1 MSLELLHSA
10 PEKAIRI
17 LEGAVPQFEFFPGGE
32 LSCPEI
38 PLRWRASPFETCVH
52 IALPSSPAG
61 THPGLR
67 PPLPGR
73 VMRIAASADEEGGE
87 GQGGPVEEAVEPV
100 AKIDGGELGRQARQ

>member
-38 PLRWRASPFETCVH
+38 PLRFAPFDRASFAFALLRSGQASPFDKGGLRGIFSARVLESEKAAVGYTGR
-52 IALPSSPAG
+52 ALPN
-61 THPGLR
+61 
-67 PPLPGR
+67 
-73 VMRIAASADEEGGE
+73 
-87 GQGGPVEEAVEPV
+87 
-100 AKIDGGELGRQARQ
+100 